1 MKIRCMIHASDHFS
15 HDCKLMN
22 ICITACMHAIE
33 KGSDIHVIDQQF
45 PQYDG
50 SMKDPE
56 GSN

>member
-1 MKIRCMIHASDHFS
+1 MKIRCMIHAS
-15 HDCKLMN
+15 DCKLMN